1 MLIMKLYGDLISPF
15 FRMCLV
21 TAHEVGL
28 GGKVQPVEARV
39 SPTTV
44 NADLTQLSP
53 VGKVPVLVTDH
64 NHPIYDSRVIIEYLC
79 HVSGNKTLIPDDGVK
94 RFRVLTLAALG
105 QALAEAG
112 VAQRYETAVR
122 PQGSQWREWM
132 ERQALRVKAEFD
144 DLEKSWEKDL
154 SEVTAGSIAIAVAL
168 AYLDFRIPD
177 WQWRKDRPKLTAF
190 HERFSARPSMQATV
204 LKPA

>member
-1 MLIMKLYGDLISPF
+1 MKLHGDLVSPF

-28 GGKVQPVEARV
+28 GAKVHHVEAKV
-39 SPTTV
+39 NPTMV
-44 NADLTQLSP
+44 NADLTALSS

-94 RFRVLTLAALG
+94 RFRVLTLTALG
-105 QALAEAG
+105 QAIAEAG

-122 PQGSQWREWM
+122 PQGLQWREWM
-132 ERQALRVKAEFD
+132 ERQAVRVKAEFD
-144 DLEKSWEKDL
+144 DLDKTWEKDL
-154 SEVTAGSIAIAVAL
+154 GEVTAGSIAVAVAL
-168 AYLDFRIPD
+168 AYLDFRLPD
-177 WQWRKDRPKLTAF
+177 WQWRKDRPRLTAF
-190 HERFSARPSMQATV
+190 HEAFSARPSMQATA
-204 LKPA
+204 LKA